1 MQSQK
6 SLYRWR
12 MYQDYWVEMF
22 NYLAIQNLLPRTIH
36 YSWLFGLKSHLQIP
50 FTGTYLLNA
59 IQGIIAVFF
68 LNQSFPPDQCQPR
81 RPFLTQLHYY
91 ISNVIGNFPSQNHMP
106 LFLLWNVETYMFTY
120 LTYIYLLMCNSQ
132 YEWHYFSIF
141 NSLGAHVINLYNELK
156 L

>member
-59 IQGIIAVFF
+59 IQGIIALFF
-68 LNQSFPPDQCQPR
+68 LNQSPPPDQCQPR

-91 ISNVIGNFPSQNHMP
+91 ICKCHWSFSLP
-106 LFLLWNVETYMFTY
+106 LYLLWNVKNSRVQIY
-120 LTYIYLLMCNSQ
+120 LLTLLIYIYLCVIHNMNDTTFQ
-132 YEWHYFSIF
+132 YLTHQARMF
-141 NSLGAHVINLYNELK
+141 
-156 L
+156 